1 MFEFKVQK
9 TDRFARAGTLTTP
22 HGDIQT
28 PIFMPVGTQ
37 ASVKGIH
44 KDHIMEIGSQIMLSN
59 TYHLYLRPGD
69 ETIAHF
75 GGLHEFM
82 NVDIPILTDSGG
94 FQVFSLGNMK
104 NSPGSKAALT
114 PNPSPKGR
122 GEEKNVSLVK
132 ITEDGVE
139 FRSHLDG
146 SKHMFTPERAMQ
158 IQANLGADIIMAFDE
173 CAPGQSPKYYA
184 RAAMGRTHRWAER
197 CVKEHAIQQ
206 ARRESDGLHPQ
217 ALFPI
222 AQGVIFDDLR
232 VESVKFIGNLPAPG
246 MAIGGLSVGESK
258 EDMMRILDAI
268 APHLPIEKPHYLM
281 GVGTP
286 EDLIEGIY
294 RGIDMFDCVLPTR
307 LGRHGVAYTSR
318 GNIKV
323 TNEKYRL
330 EKAGIYTRPEYST
343 MVSRTYSL
351 GYLRHLFKVGEM
363 LAGQLVSLHN
373 MEFLLNLAR
382 EARNAILE
390 GRYEDFRKDFWSEYK
405 I

>member
-1 MFEFKVQK
+1 MSFEFTLEA
-9 TDRFARAGTLTTP
+9 TDWLARAGTLSTP

-28 PIFMPVGTQ
+28 PIFMPVGTH
-37 ASVKGIH
+37 ASVKGVH
-44 KDHIMEIGSQIMLSN
+44 KDHILEIGTQIMLSN

-82 NVDIPILTDSGG
+82 NINLPILTDSGG
-94 FQVFSLGNMK
+94 FQVFSLGQMK
-104 NSPGSKAALT
+104 NSPGSKE
-114 PNPSPKGR
+114 S
-122 GEEKNVSLVK
+122 GETKSLVK

-173 CAPGQSPKYYA
+173 CAPGTSTHSYA
-184 RAAMGRTHRWAER
+184 RAAMGRTHRWASR
-197 CVKEHAIQQ
+197 CVIEHTEQQ
-206 ARRESDGLHPQ
+206 KIRADKWLHPQ

-222 AQGVIFDDLR
+222 AQGVIYDDLR
-232 VESVKFIGNLPAPG
+232 VDSVKYISDLDMPG
-246 MAIGGLSVGESK
+246 VAIGGISVGESK
-258 EDMMRILDAI
+258 PDMIRILDAI
-268 APHLPIEKPHYLM
+268 APHLPPSKPHYLM
-281 GVGTP
+281 GLGTP

-294 RGIDMFDCVLPTR
+294 RWIDMFDCVLPTR

-323 TNEKYRL
+323 TNEKYKL
-330 EKAGIYTRPEYST
+330 EKEGIYTRPEYST

-373 MEFLLNLAR
+373 LEFLLNLSR
-382 EARNAILE
+382 EARKAIME
-390 GRYEDFRKDFWSEYK
+390 GRY
-405 I
+405 

>member
-1 MFEFKVQK
+1 
-9 TDRFARAGTLTTP
+9 
-22 HGDIQT
+22 
-28 PIFMPVGTQ
+28 MPVGTQ

-44 KDHIMEIGSQIMLSN
+44 KDHILEIGSQIILSN

-82 NVDIPILTDSGG
+82 NIDIPILTDSGG
-94 FQVFSLGNMK
+94 FQVFSLGQMK
-104 NSPGSKAALT
+104 NSPGSKK
-114 PNPSPKGR
+114 S
-122 GEEKNVSLVK
+122 GEIKSLVK

-173 CAPGQSPKYYA
+173 CAPGTSTHSYA
-184 RAAMGRTHRWAER
+184 RAAMGRTHRWATR
-197 CVKEHAIQQ
+197 CVAEHTEQQ
-206 ARRESDGLHPQ
+206 KIRADKGLHPQ

-222 AQGVIFDDLR
+222 AQGVIYDDLR
-232 VESVKFIGNLPAPG
+232 IDSVKYISDLDMPG
-246 MAIGGLSVGESK
+246 IAIGGLSVGESK
-258 EDMMRILDAI
+258 LDMLRILDAI
-268 APHLPIEKPHYLM
+268 APYLPPSKPHYLM
-281 GVGTP
+281 GLGTP

-330 EKAGIYTRPEYST
+330 EKEGIYTRPEYST

-363 LAGQLVSLHN
+363 LAGQLISLHN
-373 MEFLLNLAR
+373 LEFLLNLSR
-382 EARNAILE
+382 EARKAIIE
-390 GRYEDFRKDFWSEYK
+390 GRYETFRKNFWSEYK
-405 I
+405 GNE

>member
-1 MFEFKVQK
+1 MSFEFTLEA
-9 TDRFARAGTLTTP
+9 TDWLARAGTLSTP

-28 PIFMPVGTQ
+28 PIFMPVGTH
-37 ASVKGIH
+37 ASVKGVH
-44 KDHIMEIGSQIMLSN
+44 KDHILEIGTQIMLSN

-82 NVDIPILTDSGG
+82 NINLPILTDSGG
-94 FQVFSLGNMK
+94 FQVFSLGQMK
-104 NSPGSKAALT
+104 NSPGSKE
-114 PNPSPKGR
+114 S
-122 GEEKNVSLVK
+122 GETKSLVK

-173 CAPGQSPKYYA
+173 CAPGTSTHSYA
-184 RAAMGRTHRWAER
+184 RAAMGRTHRWASR
-197 CVKEHAIQQ
+197 CVIEHTEQQ
-206 ARRESDGLHPQ
+206 KIRADKWLHPQ

-222 AQGVIFDDLR
+222 AQGVIYDDLR
-232 VESVKFIGNLPAPG
+232 VDSVKYISDLDMPG
-246 MAIGGLSVGESK
+246 VAIGGISVGESK
-258 EDMMRILDAI
+258 PDMIRILDAI
-268 APHLPIEKPHYLM
+268 APHLPPSKPHYLM
-281 GVGTP
+281 GLGTP

-294 RGIDMFDCVLPTR
+294 RWIDMFDCVLPTR

-323 TNEKYRL
+323 TNEKYKL
-330 EKAGIYTRPEYST
+330 EKEGIYTRPEYST

-373 MEFLLNLAR
+373 LEFLLNLSR
-382 EARNAILE
+382 EARKAIME
-390 GRYEDFRKDFWSEYK
+390 GRYEAFRKDFWAEYK
-405 I
+405 AE

>member
-1 MFEFKVQK
+1 MFDFSIEA
-9 TDRFARAGTLTTP
+9 TDGLARAGTLSTP

-37 ASVKGIH
+37 ASVKGVH
-44 KDHIMEIGSQIMLSN
+44 KDHILEIGSQIMLSN

-82 NVDIPILTDSGG
+82 NIDIPILTDSGG
-94 FQVFSLGNMK
+94 FQVFSLGQMK
-104 NSPGSKAALT
+104 NSPGSKE
-114 PNPSPKGR
+114 S
-122 GEEKNVSLVK
+122 GESKSLVK

-173 CAPGQSPKYYA
+173 CAPGTSTHEYA
-184 RAAMGRTHRWAER
+184 RAAMGRTHRWASR
-197 CVKEHAIQQ
+197 CVAEHTEQQ
-206 ARRESDGLHPQ
+206 KIRADKGLYPQ

-222 AQGVIFDDLR
+222 AQGVIYDDLR
-232 VESVKFIGNLPAPG
+232 IDSVKYISDLDMPG
-246 MAIGGLSVGESK
+246 VAIGGLSVGESK
-258 EDMMRILDAI
+258 PDMIRILDAI
-268 APHLPIEKPHYLM
+268 APHLPASKPHYLM
-281 GVGTP
+281 GLGTP

-330 EKAGIYTRPEYST
+330 EKEGIYTRPEYST

-373 MEFLLNLAR
+373 LEFLLNLSR
-382 EARNAILE
+382 EARKAIIE
-390 GRYEDFRKDFWSEYK
+390 GRYESFRKDFWSEYK
-405 I
+405 AGE

>member
-1 MFEFKVQK
+1 
-9 TDRFARAGTLTTP
+9 
-22 HGDIQT
+22 
-28 PIFMPVGTQ
+28 MPVGTQ
-37 ASVKGIH
+37 ASVKGVH
-44 KDHIMEIGSQIMLSN
+44 KDHILEIGSQIMLSN

-82 NVDIPILTDSGG
+82 NIHIPILTDSGG
-94 FQVFSLGNMK
+94 FQVFSLGQMK
-104 NSPGSKAALT
+104 NSPGSKEA
-114 PNPSPKGR
+114 
-122 GEEKNVSLVK
+122 GETKSLVK

-146 SKHMFTPERAMQ
+146 SKHLFTPERAMQ

-173 CAPGQSPKYYA
+173 CAPGTSTHSYA
-184 RAAMGRTHRWAER
+184 RAAMGRTHRWASR
-197 CVKEHAIQQ
+197 CVIEHTEQQ
-206 ARRESDGLHPQ
+206 KIRADKGLHPQ

-222 AQGVIFDDLR
+222 AQGVIYDDLR
-232 VESVKFIGNLPAPG
+232 IDSVKYVSDLDMPG
-246 MAIGGLSVGESK
+246 VAIGGLSVGESK
-258 EDMMRILDAI
+258 PDMIRILDAI
-268 APHLPIEKPHYLM
+268 APHLPSSKPHYLM
-281 GVGTP
+281 GLGTP

-330 EKAGIYTRPEYST
+330 EKEGIYTRPEYST

-373 MEFLLNLAR
+373 LEFLLNLSR
-382 EARNAILE
+382 EARKAIIE
-390 GRYEDFRKDFWSEYK
+390 GRYEAFRKDFWSEYK
-405 I
+405 SE

>member
-1 MFEFKVQK
+1 MFDFQVQA
-9 TDRFARAGTLTTP
+9 TDGLARAGILSTP
-22 HGDIQT
+22 HGDIKT

-37 ASVKGIH
+37 ASVKGVH
-44 KDHIMEIGSQIMLSN
+44 KDHILEIGSQIMLSN

-82 NVDIPILTDSGG
+82 NINLPILTDSGG
-94 FQVFSLGNMK
+94 FQVFSLGQMK
-104 NSPGSKAALT
+104 KSTGS
-114 PNPSPKGR
+114 
-122 GEEKNVSLVK
+122 GESGETTSLVK

-173 CAPGQSPKYYA
+173 CAPGTSTHEYA
-184 RAAMGRTHRWAER
+184 RAAMGRTHRWASR
-197 CVKEHAIQQ
+197 CVAEHTEQQ
-206 ARRESDGLHPQ
+206 KIRADKGLHPQ

-222 AQGVIFDDLR
+222 AQGVIYDDLR
-232 VESVKFIGNLPAPG
+232 VDSVKYVSDLDMPG
-246 MAIGGLSVGESK
+246 VAIGGLSVGESK
-258 EDMMRILDAI
+258 PDMIRILDAI
-268 APHLPIEKPHYLM
+268 APHLPVSKPHYLM
-281 GVGTP
+281 GLGTP

-323 TNEKYRL
+323 TNEKYKL
-330 EKAGIYTRPEYST
+330 ERGGIYTRPEYST

-373 MEFLLNLAR
+373 LEFLLNLSK
-382 EARNAILE
+382 EARKAIIE
-390 GRYEDFRKDFWSEYK
+390 GRYEAFRKDFWNEYK
-405 I
+405 GG

>member
-1 MFEFKVQK
+1 
-9 TDRFARAGTLTTP
+9 
-22 HGDIQT
+22 
-28 PIFMPVGTQ
+28 MPVGTQ
-37 ASVKGIH
+37 ASVKGVH

-82 NVDIPILTDSGG
+82 NVNLPILTDSGG

-104 NSPGSKAALT
+104 TSAGSKEA
-114 PNPSPKGR
+114 
-122 GEEKNVSLVK
+122 GETKSLVK
-132 ITEDGVE
+132 ISEDGVE

-197 CVKEHAIQQ
+197 CIVEHRAQQ
-206 ARRESDGLHPQ
+206 ARRAADGLHPQ

-232 VESVKFIGNLPAPG
+232 VESVKFIGNLDAPG
-246 MAIGGLSVGESK
+246 VAIGGLSVGESK
-258 EDMMRILDAI
+258 PDMIRILDAI
-268 APHLPIEKPHYLM
+268 APHLPPEKPHYLM
-281 GVGTP
+281 GLGTP

-330 EKAGIYTRPEYST
+330 EKEGIYTRPEYST
-343 MVSRTYSL
+343 MVSRNYSL

-363 LAGQLVSLHN
+363 LAGQLISLHN
-373 MEFLLNLAR
+373 LEFLLNLSR
-382 EARNAILE
+382 EARKAILE
-390 GRYEDFRKDFWSEYK
+390 GRYEDFRKAFWSEYK
-405 I
+405 AP

>member
-1 MFEFKVQK
+1 MSFEFTIEA
-9 TDRFARAGTLTTP
+9 TDGLARAGTLSTP

-37 ASVKGIH
+37 ASVKGVH
-44 KDHIMEIGSQIMLSN
+44 KDHILEIGTQIMLSN

-82 NVDIPILTDSGG
+82 NINLPILTDSGG
-94 FQVFSLGNMK
+94 FQVFSLGQMK
-104 NSPGSKAALT
+104 NSPGSKE
-114 PNPSPKGR
+114 S
-122 GEEKNVSLVK
+122 GEAKSLVK

-173 CAPGQSPKYYA
+173 CAPGTSTYSYA
-184 RAAMGRTHRWAER
+184 RAAMGRTHRWASR
-197 CVKEHAIQQ
+197 CVIEHIEQQ
-206 ARRESDGLHPQ
+206 KIRADKGLHPQ

-222 AQGVIFDDLR
+222 AQGVIYDDLR
-232 VESVKFIGNLPAPG
+232 VDSVKYIADLDMPG
-246 MAIGGLSVGESK
+246 VAIGGLSVGESK
-258 EDMMRILDAI
+258 PDMIRILDSI
-268 APHLPIEKPHYLM
+268 APYLPPSKPHYLM
-281 GVGTP
+281 GLGTP

-323 TNEKYRL
+323 TNEKYKL
-330 EKAGIYTRPEYST
+330 EKEGIYTRPEYST

-373 MEFLLNLAR
+373 LEFLLNLSR
-382 EARNAILE
+382 EARKAIIE
-390 GRYEDFRKDFWSEYK
+390 GRYEVFRKDFWTEYK
-405 I
+405 SE

>member
-1 MFEFKVQK
+1 MSFEFTIEA
-9 TDRFARAGTLTTP
+9 TDWLARTGTLSTP

-37 ASVKGIH
+37 ATVKWVH
-44 KDHIMEIGSQIMLSN
+44 KDHILEIGSQIILSN

-82 NVDIPILTDSGG
+82 NINLPILTDSGG
-94 FQVFSLGNMK
+94 FQVFSLGQMK
-104 NSPGSKAALT
+104 NSPGSKE
-114 PNPSPKGR
+114 S
-122 GEEKNVSLVK
+122 GETKSLVR

-173 CAPGQSPKYYA
+173 CAPGDSTHSYA
-184 RAAMGRTHRWAER
+184 RAAMGRTHRWASR
-197 CVKEHAIQQ
+197 CVTEHTKQQ
-206 ARRESDGLHPQ
+206 KIRADKWLHPQ

-222 AQGVIFDDLR
+222 VQWVIYDDLR
-232 VESVKFIGNLPAPG
+232 IDSVKYIADLNMPG
-246 MAIGGLSVGESK
+246 VAIWWLSVGESK
-258 EDMMRILDAI
+258 PDMIRILDAI
-268 APHLPIEKPHYLM
+268 APYLPPSKPHYLM
-281 GVGTP
+281 GLGTP

-294 RGIDMFDCVLPTR
+294 HGIDMFDCVLPTR

-330 EKAGIYTRPEYST
+330 EKEGIYTRQEYST

-373 MEFLLNLAR
+373 LEFLLNLSR
-382 EARNAILE
+382 EARKAITE
-390 GRYEDFRKDFWSEYK
+390 GRYESFRKDFWSEYK
-405 I
+405 SE